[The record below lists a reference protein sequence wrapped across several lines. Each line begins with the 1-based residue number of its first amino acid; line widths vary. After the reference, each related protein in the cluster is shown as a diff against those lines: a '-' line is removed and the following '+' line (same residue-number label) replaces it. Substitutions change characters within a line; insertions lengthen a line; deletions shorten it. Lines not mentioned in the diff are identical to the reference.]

1 MNDRSGDDSA
11 RQPSIDRLQ
20 SLFRRLVS
28 VQEDER
34 RRIARDLHDHLGQQL
49 TALRMNLE
57 VFRLQCELDDAKL
70 QQLERTQRL
79 ADDLDRSIDFLIWQ
93 LRPPAL
99 QQLGLSAAL
108 KALVDSWRDRFS
120 LNAEYHTREMESVRL
135 ERAVEENLYRI
146 AQEAMNNV
154 VKHAN
159 ATRVNVFFRR
169 EGDWATLLIEDN
181 GDGFNF
187 EPDRINADECFG
199 LTSMR
204 ERAELIGARMRIDS
218 EPGNGTAITVRTR
231 IADLP

>member
-1 MNDRSGDDSA
+1 MDL
-11 RQPSIDRLQ
+11 I
-20 SLFRRLVS
+20 RRLVS

-34 RRIARDLHDHLGQQL
+34 RRIARDLHDQLGQQL

-57 VFRLQCELDDAKL
+57 VFRLQCELDESKL

-99 QQLGLSAAL
+99 QRLGLCAAL
-108 KALVDSWRDRFS
+108 HALADSWRDRFA
-120 LNAEYHTREMESVRL
+120 LEAQCFTAGMENMRL
-135 ERAVEENLYRI
+135 ERDIEDNLYRI
-146 AQEAMNNV
+146 AQEALNNV

-159 ATRVNVFFRR
+159 ATRVNVFLKC
-169 EGDWATLLIEDN
+169 EGEWTTLLVEDN
-181 GDGFNF
+181 GDGFKV
-187 EPDRINADECFG
+187 ELDRINADECLG

-218 EPGNGTAITVRTR
+218 APGQGTAVTVRLTR
-231 IADLP
+231 DDR